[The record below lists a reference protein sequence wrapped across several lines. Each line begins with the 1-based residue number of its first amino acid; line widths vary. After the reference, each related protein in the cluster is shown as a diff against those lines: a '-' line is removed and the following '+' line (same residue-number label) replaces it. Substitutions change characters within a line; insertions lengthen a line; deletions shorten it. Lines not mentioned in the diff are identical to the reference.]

1 MPITFRRKVLSNH
14 GSLLVNIPKE
24 IVEALELR
32 KGDTLAIV
40 WNNGSFTCKKE
51 DLMD

>member
-1 MPITFRRKVLSNH
+1 MPIIFRRKLLSNH

-24 IVEALELR
+24 IVEALKLE

-40 WNNGSFTCKKE
+40 WNNGSFTCTKD